1 MSYRTLLIHN
11 PTAGPWDKRRR
22 LKQLATNLGN
32 HGWTTEIVETQQIG
46 DATELARQAR
56 EAGFK
61 LVLVAGGDGTINEAV
76 NGLVG
81 TETALGIIPVG
92 TGNILAR
99 QMRMP
104 GLSMSLPFTNLEVED
119 ALISSRY
126 QRVDVG
132 QVQDRYFLSWAGI
145 GLDAEV
151 TSRMEPR
158 PKYIKFLRILPY
170 ALAVATVATDF
181 RGVKTRITV
190 ENRTF
195 NTRTVL
201 IVVSNI
207 QHYAAFNMARHA
219 YMDDGMLDIFIFKGL
234 GLGYIF
240 RHLFHIFSGRH
251 LQDPAVIQ
259 ILARQMRI
267 VTTPAVVMQLDG
279 EPCLETPATISLA
292 PGALRLLVPPQ
303 APRDLFSKPPE
314 ELPKL

>member
-22 LKQLATNLGN
+22 LKQLATNLN
-32 HGWTTEIVETQQIG
+32 KQGWMTEVVETQQAG
-46 DATELARQAR
+46 DATKLARQAR
-56 EAGFK
+56 AAGFE
-61 LVLVAGGDGTINEAV
+61 LVLVAGGDGTINEAA

-81 TETALGIIPVG
+81 TETALGIVPVG

-104 GLSMSLPFTNLEVED
+104 VLSMTSPFADFEVED
-119 ALISSRY
+119 ALVSSRY

-170 ALAVATVATDF
+170 VLAVVTVAPEF

-190 ENRTF
+190 ENRTI

-207 QHYAAFNMARHA
+207 QHYAAFNIARHA

-234 GLGYIF
+234 GIGYIL
-240 RHLFHIFSGRH
+240 RHLLHIFSGRH

-267 VTTPAVVMQLDG
+267 VTMPTVVMQLDG
-279 EPCLETPATISLA
+279 EPCLKTPVTISLV

-314 ELPKL
+314 EMEKL